1 MKPYFQDESVT
12 IYHAD
17 ARDILPRLPAVDV
30 VITDPPYGETSLDWD
45 VRISDCWTRLLP
57 SQNLWCFGSMRFFM
71 EESRLFADWS
81 FAQDIIWRKHN
92 GSGFH
97 ADRFKRVHECV
108 VQFYKGQWAE
118 IYKQPVF
125 TQDSTKRTVRRK
137 KHPTHTGHID
147 AAAYVSTDGGPRL
160 ERSVIEVRSCHGYAE
175 HPTQK
180 PLGILTPL
188 IEYSCPPNG
197 LVLDCFMGSGSTL
210 RAAKD
215 AGRRAIGIEIDE
227 RFCEIAAKR
236 MSQGVLSFA

>member
-1 MKPYFQDESVT
+1 MKPYLQDESVT

-17 ARDILPRLPAVDV
+17 ARDILERSPVVDV